1 VNPHR
6 ALRAARRL
14 LLLAL
19 LLAGLPWAVTLVAGL
34 SAAGNSL
41 APSHAATASAI
52 ARSLAGQI
60 ERALSAGIPLAE
72 LEGMPG
78 FLDDYLAEHHEIRF
92 LIVTDPS
99 WHSLYGRAPPGAP
112 PVQIA
117 GGPPAGSVELPLNHG
132 KEQVGHV
139 LVGFTQAAVD
149 QDLVRLARVLL
160 LGLLVGGWFV
170 LEMVRYFVG
179 VRLVEPVRMIAGLLG
194 DGADGDFRRAARP
207 GSGDEL
213 GFSMTALGRLTRHL
227 MRRRSEL
234 AGRAEDAKRD
244 AYEAGMAARTDMIVR
259 EAMSGLVI
267 ADETPRLDEPRIE
280 RPLRRA
286 LLVLIGFAIAL
297 PLAELAGPDTS
308 VRGGLLVPILAF
320 ALPFLVGGRCLDVLR
335 RRLGRPIAI
344 TIGALIAAAG
354 ALLLDPGWGAD
365 PMLLG
370 AALTGLG
377 SAVLLHVATEIY
389 GLSTGE
395 AGLAWDVDALCGFAA
410 GLGIAAAAWL
420 ATGGGIAAIL
430 PYATI
435 VILVLA
441 AMLGGLAMPEGAHES
456 DADGLL
462 AAGELVAIMSRL
474 PVLVLQLGIVAP
486 AAALLT
492 IAGIASLGAADFGA
506 AGLAWAVS
514 AAIGASLGLVFL
526 RTPRAQLAMQLVR
539 IAGAAALVAAVGH
552 LLADGWSS
560 LLIAFLGGVTLT
572 AAAITTQRVA
582 DAQRLLGRKRVL
594 LAARAGRA
602 IGVLAPLLAVAA
614 GVSLLLVMAVTA
626 LWLVSGSL
634 ISLLLP
640 QMAGR
645 RGADLGGGEQ
655 AAGSRP

>member
-34 SAAGNSL
+34 SAAGDSL

-52 ARSLAGQI
+52 ARSLAAQI

-78 FLDDYLAEHHEIRF
+78 FLDDYLAEHREIRF

-99 WHSLYGRAPPGAP
+99 WRSLYGRAPPGAP
-112 PVQIA
+112 PVAIA
-117 GGPPAGSVELPLNHG
+117 GGPPAGSVELPLTYG
-132 KEQVGHV
+132 KDQVGHV

-160 LGLLVGGWFV
+160 LGLVVGGWLA
-170 LEMVRYFVG
+170 LEMLRYFVG
-179 VRLVEPVRMIAGLLG
+179 IRLVEPVRMIAGLLS
-194 DGADGDFRRAARP
+194 DGADGDFQRAARP
-207 GSGDEL
+207 GGGDEL
-213 GFSMTALGRLTRHL
+213 GSAMTALGRLTRHL

-244 AYEAGMAARTDMIVR
+244 AYEAGMAARTDLIVR
-259 EAMSGLVI
+259 DAMAGLVF
-267 ADETPRLDEPRIE
+267 ADETPRLDEPRVE

-286 LLVLIGFAIAL
+286 LLALIGFAVAL
-297 PLAELAGPDTS
+297 PLAALAGRDI
-308 VRGGLLVPILAF
+308 VAADGLFATILAF

-344 TIGALIAAAG
+344 TIGGLVAAAG
-354 ALLLDPGWGAD
+354 ALLLDPAWDAD
-365 PMLLG
+365 LLLLG
-370 AALTGLG
+370 AALIGLG
-377 SAVLLHVATEIY
+377 GGLLLHVGSEIY

-395 AGLAWDVDALCGFAA
+395 AGVSSDVDALCGFAA
-410 GLGIAAAAWL
+410 GIGIAAACWL
-420 ATGGGIAAIL
+420 ATGGGIAATL
-430 PYATI
+430 PYVTI
-435 VILVLA
+435 VMLVLA
-441 AMLGGLAMPEGAHES
+441 AMLAGLAMPEGAHES
-456 DADGLL
+456 EADGLL
-462 AAGELVAIMSRL
+462 AAGELFAIMTRL

-492 IAGIASLGAADFGA
+492 SAAIAALRAGDFGA
-506 AGLAWAVS
+506 SGLAWAAS

-539 IAGAAALVAAVGH
+539 LAGAAALVAGVGH
-552 LLADGWSS
+552 LLADDWSS
-560 LLIAFLGGVTLT
+560 LLIAFCGGGALT
-572 AAAITTQRVA
+572 AAAITAQRVA

-602 IGVLAPLLAVAA
+602 IGVLAPLLAAAA
-614 GVSLLLVMAVTA
+614 GVSALLVMAVVA
-626 LWLVSGSL
+626 LWLVAGSL

-645 RGADLGGGEQ
+645 TGADLGGGEQ